1 MHPYAILV
9 LAGGIIWVYGFSGR
23 EIAKV
28 TVAAM
33 LGVGLM
39 MVL

>member
-1 MHPYAILV
+1 MHPYVILV
-9 LAGGIIWVYGFSGR
+9 VAGGIIWVYDFSGR

-33 LGVGLM
+33 LGVGLLA
-39 MVL
+39 VL